1 MKLKNKQIL
10 EAQQALGKLLNTNL
24 PVKQAYHIKKTL
36 ESIKKQIMFI
46 DEQRKDLIKK
56 YGVEKEDGYF
66 EIPVDE
72 KEKREKFF
80 TEYESL
86 LEIEEEIDA
95 RKLTLDDLERV
106 ELTANEIETIE
117 FMIEVSE

>member
-1 MKLKNKQIL
+1 
-10 EAQQALGKLLNTNL
+10 
-24 PVKQAYHIKKTL
+24 
-36 ESIKKQIMFI
+36 MFI

-56 YGVEKEDGYF
+56 YGVEKEDGNF

-86 LEIEEEIDA
+86 LDIEEEIDA

>member
-1 MKLKNKQIL
+1 
-10 EAQQALGKLLNTNL
+10 
-24 PVKQAYHIKKTL
+24 
-36 ESIKKQIMFI
+36 MFI

-56 YGVEKEDGYF
+56 YGVEKEDGNF

-86 LEIEEEIDA
+86 LEIEEEDVYKRQSYTSLKHVS
-95 RKLTLDDLERV
+95 RKLSK
-106 ELTANEIETIE
+106 
-117 FMIEVSE
+117 MY

>member
-24 PVKQAYHIKKTL
+24 PGKQAYHIKKTL

-46 DEQRKDLIKK
+46 EEQRKDLIKK
-56 YGVEKEDGYF
+56 YGVEKEDGNF